1 MCWKRDPANRHS
13 VILCLAFGSRRAF
26 SKIKRL
32 FSCRG
37 EEAMLN
43 ARHFMVLSGLAML
56 SGAFASSRLGAAD
69 VKVADPTSV
78 VMIVNRDSNDIAFMD
93 IKTKKI
99 VGRTF
104 LGNNV
109 NPHMVMMSPDG
120 RYVVT
125 GGTRANKAY
134 IIDARTLEL
143 VKVIPTDI
151 APEHLSF
158 SPDGR
163 WYYQGNPEGD
173 SISVIDMLSLTKIK
187 TIPGL
192 AEPLNVTFLPDGSKA
207 YVGNYGAH
215 WVGVIDV
222 RRHELLKKI
231 QVADVPGVAKLDPAK
246 YLGEIKGINI
256 PQITNDGK
264 FLYAAD
270 TDLGVVGK
278 IDPRE
283 DKVDKIIRVGK
294 QPWRPYMS
302 HDGKYLITP
311 NNGDQTISIVDLRTD
326 KVAATLEAGENMT
339 GVNFA
344 AGKAFVISST
354 TGFVY
359 VYDMKTL
366 RPAGRIKIG
375 SNIQLETATTDT
387 ADEKLYLA
395 DSTEN
400 AVVIIDA
407 KTQQFEKV
415 FNVGLF
421 PWGTHIMDSKDN
433 YCH

>member
-1 MCWKRDPANRHS
+1 MFKAGRRLLAGGLVAALASTIATVAVGAQSPA
-13 VILCLAFGSRRAF
+13 I
-26 SKIKRL
+26 KI
-32 FSCRG
+32 S
-37 EEAMLN
+37 
-43 ARHFMVLSGLAML
+43 
-56 SGAFASSRLGAAD
+56 
-69 VKVADPTSV
+69 DPTSV

-93 IKTKKI
+93 IKTKML
-99 VGRTF
+99 VGKVF

-134 IIDARTLEL
+134 VIDVRTLQL
-143 VKVIPTDI
+143 VKTIPVDI

-158 SPDGR
+158 SPDSR
-163 WYYQGNPEGD
+163 WYYQGNPDGD
-173 SISVIDMLSLTKIK
+173 SISVIDMVSLTKIK
-187 TIPGL
+187 TIPGFV
-192 AEPLNVTFLPDGSKA
+192 EPLNVTFLPDGSKA

-215 WVGVIDV
+215 WVGVVDV

-231 QVADVPGVAKLDPAK
+231 QVANVPGVAKLDPDK

-256 PQITNDGK
+256 AALSNDGK
-264 FLYAAD
+264 YLYAAD
-270 TDLGVVGK
+270 GDLGVVGV

-283 DKVDKIIRVGK
+283 DKVVKVIRVGK
-294 QPWRPYMS
+294 DPWRIYLS
-302 HDGKYLITP
+302 HDGKYGITP
-311 NNGDQTISIVDLRTD
+311 NNGDETITIIDLQAN
-326 KVAATLEAGENMT
+326 KVAATLEAGPNMT

-354 TGFVY
+354 SGFVY
-359 VYDMKTL
+359 VYDMGSL
-366 RPAGRIKIG
+366 RSAGRIKLG
-375 SNIQLETATTDT
+375 TNIQLETATTDT
-387 ADEKLYLA
+387 KEEKLYLA

-400 AVVIIDA
+400 AIVIIDA
-407 KTQQFEKV
+407 KTNQFEKV
-415 FNVGLF
+415 RNVGLY

>member
-1 MCWKRDPANRHS
+1 M
-13 VILCLAFGSRRAF
+13 I
-26 SKIKRL
+26 
-32 FSCRG
+32 
-37 EEAMLN
+37 N
-43 ARHFMVLSGLAML
+43 AKLVMIVAALLVLTGGVAT
-56 SGAFASSRLGAAD
+56 APRPVAD
-69 VKVADPTSV
+69 IKVADPTSV

-192 AEPLNVTFLPDGSKA
+192 VEPLNVTFLPDGSKA

-231 QVADVPGVAKLDPAK
+231 QVADVPGVAKLDPDK

-256 PQITNDGK
+256 AAPSNDGR

-270 TDLGVVGK
+270 TDLGVVGV

-283 DKVDKIIRVGK
+283 DKVVKVIRVGK
-294 QPWRPYMS
+294 QPWRIYMN
-302 HDGKYLITP
+302 HDGKYAITL
-311 NNGDQTISIVDLRTD
+311 NNGDETISIIDLKAN
-326 KVAATLEAGENMT
+326 KVAATLEAGPNMT

-359 VYDMKTL
+359 VYNMQTL

-375 SNIQLETATTDT
+375 TNVQLETATTDT
-387 ADEKLYLA
+387 ADQKIYLA
-395 DSTEN
+395 ESTTHS
-400 AVVIIDA
+400 VVIIDA
-407 KTQQFEKV
+407 RTDTFEKV
-415 FNVGLF
+415 SNVGLF

>member
-1 MCWKRDPANRHS
+1 MHN
-13 VILCLAFGSRRAF
+13 V
-26 SKIKRL
+26 KRL
-32 FSCRG
+32 
-37 EEAMLN
+37 LI
-43 ARHFMVLSGLAML
+43 LSGVAATLAAL
-56 SGAFASSRLGAAD
+56 VWTAIPLHAAV
-69 VKVADPTSV
+69 VKVTDPTTV
-78 VMIVNRDSNDIAFMD
+78 VMIVDRDSNEIAFMD

-134 IIDARTLEL
+134 VIDAKTLEL
-143 VKVIPTDI
+143 VKVIPVDI
-151 APEHLSF
+151 APEHLAF
-158 SPDGR
+158 SPDSR
-163 WYYQGNPEGD
+163 WYYQGNPQGD

-187 TIPGL
+187 TISGL
-192 AEPLNVTFLPDGSKA
+192 VEPLNTVFLPDGSKA

-231 QVADVPGVAKLDPAK
+231 QVGDVPGVAKLDPEK
-246 YLGEIKGINI
+246 YLGDIKGINI

-264 FLYAAD
+264 YIYAAD
-270 TDLGVVGK
+270 TDLGVVAK

-283 DKVDKIIRVGK
+283 DKVIKVIRVGK
-294 QPWRPYMS
+294 DPWRPYMS
-302 HDGKYLITP
+302 HDGNYLITP
-311 NNGDQTISIVDLRTD
+311 NNGDQTISIVDLRSD
-326 KVAATLEAGENMT
+326 KVAATLEGGENMT

-359 VYDMKTL
+359 VYDMNTL
-366 RPAGRIKIG
+366 RPRGRIKIG
-375 SNIQLETATTDT
+375 TNIQLETATTDT
-387 ADEKLYLA
+387 KDEKIYLA

-407 KTQQFEKV
+407 KTEAFEKV
-415 FNVGLF
+415 LNVGLF

>member
-1 MCWKRDPANRHS
+1 
-13 VILCLAFGSRRAF
+13 
-26 SKIKRL
+26 
-32 FSCRG
+32 
-37 EEAMLN
+37 
-43 ARHFMVLSGLAML
+43 
-56 SGAFASSRLGAAD
+56 
-69 VKVADPTSV
+69 
-78 VMIVNRDSNDIAFMD
+78 
-93 IKTKKI
+93 
-99 VGRTF
+99 
-104 LGNNV
+104 
-109 NPHMVMMSPDG
+109 
-120 RYVVT
+120 
-125 GGTRANKAY
+125 
-134 IIDARTLEL
+134 
-143 VKVIPTDI
+143 VIPVDI
-151 APEHLSF
+151 APEHLAF
-158 SPDGR
+158 SPDSR

-187 TIPGL
+187 SIPGL
-192 AEPLNVTFLPDGSKA
+192 VEPLNTVFLPDGSKA

-231 QVADVPGVAKLDPAK
+231 QVADVPGVAKLDPDK

-256 PQITNDGK
+256 PQITNDGRY
-264 FLYAAD
+264 LYATD
-270 TDLGVVGK
+270 TDLGVIAK

-359 VYDMKTL
+359 VYDMNSL
-366 RPAGRIKIG
+366 RSAGRMKIG
-375 SNIQLETATTDT
+375 TNIQLETATTDT
-387 ADEKLYLA
+387 KDEKLYLA

-407 KTQQFEKV
+407 KTQQFEKIM
-415 FNVGLF
+415 NVGLY

>member
-1 MCWKRDPANRHS
+1 
-13 VILCLAFGSRRAF
+13 
-26 SKIKRL
+26 
-32 FSCRG
+32 
-37 EEAMLN
+37 MLN
-43 ARHFMVLSGLAML
+43 TRRFLALGAVLGGLLAL
-56 SGAFASSRLGAAD
+56 APGHAVTAAD
-69 VKVADPTSV
+69 VKLTDPASV
-78 VMIVNRDSNDIAFMD
+78 VMIVNRDSNDISFMD
-93 IKTKKI
+93 IKTHKM
-99 VGRTF
+99 VGKVF

-134 IIDARTLEL
+134 IIDARTLQL
-143 VKVIPTDI
+143 VKVINVDI

-158 SPDGR
+158 SPDSR

-173 SISVIDMLSLTKIK
+173 SISVIDMVSLTKIK
-187 TIPGL
+187 TIPGF
-192 AEPLNVTFLPDGSKA
+192 AEPLNVTFSSDGSKA

-231 QVADVPGVAKLDPAK
+231 QVAEVPGVAKLDTAK
-246 YLGEIKGINI
+246 FLGEIKGINI
-256 PQITNDGK
+256 AAPTNDGR

-270 TDLGVVGK
+270 GDLGVVGV

-283 DKVDKIIRVGK
+283 DKVIKVIRVGPN
-294 QPWRPYMS
+294 PWRIYMS
-302 HDGKYLITP
+302 HDGKYAITP
-311 NNGDQTISIVDLRTD
+311 NNGDETISIIDTKSNSV
-326 KVAATLEAGENMT
+326 VATLEAGPNMT

-344 AGKAFVISST
+344 GGKAYVISSSS
-354 TGFVY
+354 GFVY
-359 VYDMKTL
+359 VYDMSSL

-375 SNIQLETATTDT
+375 TNVQLETATTDT
-387 ADEKLYLA
+387 QDRKIYLA
-395 DSTEN
+395 ESTNHEI
-400 AVVIIDA
+400 VIIDS
-407 KTQQFEKV
+407 KDNSLERV
-415 FNVGLF
+415 RNVGLF

>member
-1 MCWKRDPANRHS
+1 MLNVSRHFALS
-13 VILCLAFGSRRAF
+13 CLALTLAATSAIVSLHGQAPSV
-26 SKIKRL
+26 KIT
-32 FSCRG
+32 
-37 EEAMLN
+37 
-43 ARHFMVLSGLAML
+43 
-56 SGAFASSRLGAAD
+56 
-69 VKVADPTSV
+69 DPTSV
-78 VMIVNRDSNDIAFMD
+78 VMIVNRDSNDLAFLDM
-93 IKTKKI
+93 KTKKL
-99 VGRTF
+99 VGSVF

-125 GGTRANKAY
+125 GGTRANMAY
-134 IIDARTLEL
+134 IVDVRTLQL
-143 VKVIPTDI
+143 VKKIPVDI

-158 SPDGR
+158 SPDSR
-163 WYYQGNPEGD
+163 WYYQGNPDGD
-173 SISVIDMLSLTKIK
+173 SISVIDMQSLTKIK
-187 TIPGL
+187 TIPGF

-215 WVGVIDV
+215 WVGVVDV
-222 RRHELLKKI
+222 RRHELAKKI
-231 QVADVPGVAKLDPAK
+231 QVAAAPGVAKLDPDK
-246 YLGEIKGINI
+246 YLGEIHGINI
-256 PQITNDGK
+256 AALSNDGK
-264 FLYAAD
+264 TLYAAD
-270 TDLGVVGK
+270 GDFGVVAV

-283 DKVDKIIRVGK
+283 DKVLKTIRVGK
-294 QPWRPYMS
+294 DPWRIYLS
-302 HDGKYLITP
+302 HDGKYAITP
-311 NNGDQTISIVDLRTD
+311 NNGDQTISIIDLAAG

-359 VYDMKTL
+359 VYDMKSL

-375 SNIQLETATTDT
+375 TNIQLETATTDT
-387 ADEKLYLA
+387 KDEKLYLA

-407 KTQQFEKV
+407 KTEAFEKIR
-415 FNVGLF
+415 NVGLY
-421 PWGTHIMDSKDN
+421 PWGTHVMDSKDN